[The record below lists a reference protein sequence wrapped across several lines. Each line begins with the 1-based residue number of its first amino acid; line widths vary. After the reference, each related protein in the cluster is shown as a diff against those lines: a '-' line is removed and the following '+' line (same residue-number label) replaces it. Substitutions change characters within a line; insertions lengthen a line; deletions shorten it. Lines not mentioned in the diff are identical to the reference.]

1 MKCYL
6 SSIKLCLDLNID
18 VLCSPLLGGGTAG
31 FPKDIAFQ
39 AFLNAMK
46 VLTAESNDFITK
58 NLIIELRLTI
68 QSMEDAKMMSSLVE
82 KDKDCLS

>member
-1 MKCYL
+1 
-6 SSIKLCLDLNID
+6 
-18 VLCSPLLGGGTAG
+18 
-31 FPKDIAFQ
+31 
-39 AFLNAMK
+39 MK

-58 NLIIELRLTI
+58 NRIIELRLTI

>member
-1 MKCYL
+1 MSY
-6 SSIKLCLDLNID
+6 
-18 VLCSPLLGGGTAG
+18 VVH
-31 FPKDIAFQ
+31 KDIAFQ

>member
-1 MKCYL
+1 
-6 SSIKLCLDLNID
+6 
-18 VLCSPLLGGGTAG
+18 
-31 FPKDIAFQ
+31 
-39 AFLNAMK
+39 MK
-46 VLTAESNDFITK
+46 VLTAESNGFITK

>member
-1 MKCYL
+1 
-6 SSIKLCLDLNID
+6 
-18 VLCSPLLGGGTAG
+18 
-31 FPKDIAFQ
+31 
-39 AFLNAMK
+39 MK

>member
-18 VLCSPLLGGGTAG
+18 VLCSPLLGGGTA
-31 FPKDIAFQ
+31 
-39 AFLNAMK
+39 
-46 VLTAESNDFITK
+46 DFIITK
-58 NLIIELRLTI
+58 NRIIELRLTI